1 VDQAVARRWLWRGL
15 QVLPSLVVLL
25 VGARYISA
33 VPLWT
38 DELYV
43 WAAVRDG
50 LGVDHGEPFLRT
62 YYTIV
67 WTLTGG
73 GQCLS
78 DACLRWPS
86 LVAAS
91 INVLLVGL
99 IARRIAGPRAG
110 IAASFLLMGIALV
123 HSSTLEA
130 RHYATAAML
139 ITLTLYLLQ
148 LLSSRP
154 ALRWPWPVYAGVMIV
169 AGVLQPVS
177 LAAFAGHGVL
187 VMGQR
192 NHVLRRR
199 WLITLAALSP
209 LAVAAALLYLRA
221 GGYDGVESHGN
232 LVPNFEN
239 ISQAI
244 IWPVS
249 GGFLVLPA
257 IGAIAG
263 ILLMLGLDSPIGR
276 RWLLAG
282 AASVLLVYLVSLG
295 PRAFWFGRFL
305 WPLIGFFIVAAAVA
319 FVRFGRWRSMARSR
333 WCWPCAIRSSSPH

>member
-1 VDQAVARRWLWRGL
+1 
-15 QVLPSLVVLL
+15 
-25 VGARYISA
+25 
-33 VPLWT
+33 
-38 DELYV
+38 
-43 WAAVRDG
+43 
-50 LGVDHGEPFLRT
+50 
-62 YYTIV
+62 
-67 WTLTGG
+67 
-73 GQCLS
+73 
-78 DACLRWPS
+78 
-86 LVAAS
+86 
-91 INVLLVGL
+91 
-99 IARRIAGPRAG
+99 
-110 IAASFLLMGIALV
+110 
-123 HSSTLEA
+123 
-130 RHYATAAML
+130 
-139 ITLTLYLLQ
+139 
-148 LLSSRP
+148 
-154 ALRWPWPVYAGVMIV
+154 MIV

-187 VMGQR
+187 VLGQR

-221 GGYDGVESHGN
+221 GGYGGVESHGN
-232 LVPNFEN
+232 LVPNLEN

-263 ILLMLGLDSPIGR
+263 ILLMLGIDTPTGR

-282 AASVLLVYLVSLG
+282 AASVALVYVVSLG

-319 FVRFGRWRSMARSR
+319 FIRFGRWRSVGTVGLVLALCYPLFVASLTPWSR
-333 WCWPCAIRSSSPH
+333 GTDFRTAMSIVDANWRPGDAFLIRNVNDQWGVERYGTAATYETVDTSTSPDYAVWSFGLIPPCFEPETWSIGPEVSLWRCPATGASTP